1 MNGEPRMTYFFKMR
15 SALLALVLMGAGTVL
30 PQSAEAQSPT
40 DPEVIKMMNDPAA
53 LKIANEILEVS
64 RVTSGYNN
72 ILPEMAERTKQT
84 FTRTAPQLASLISE
98 VTDTVAVGLISKRVE
113 LQQEAAKL
121 WTMRFTR
128 DELEEILEFYNS
140 PVGVKFS
147 LNYPPILRD
156 SVELTNDWGNE
167 LAQELAAKVRIEMGL
182 RGHKL

>member
-1 MNGEPRMTYFFKMR
+1 MTYFFKMR

-30 PQSAEAQSPT
+30 PQTAVAQTPT

-84 FTRTAPQLASLISE
+84 FTRTAPQLATLISE

-121 WTMRFTR
+121 WTMRFSKE
-128 DELEEILEFYNS
+128 ELEEILEFYNS
-140 PVGVKFS
+140 PVGVKFA

-167 LAQELAAKVRIEMGL
+167 LAQELAAKVRVEMGL